1 MNSDA
6 VVRGVDAYSR
16 ACRTSPQIE
25 RIGRK
30 QTGVSLYGWGVK
42 PAKELHIPSTS
53 ELTLA
58 VHLSGARRVRVF
70 TESGVSQRFSRPGCI
85 TLIPRDQRVSY
96 LTDGE
101 VLFATGHIPVA
112 AAQSL
117 NCEAGERLLSL
128 QECLFAMHDEYAV
141 SCVQALMK
149 VSTDT
154 SSSAQGYVAALL
166 DSLIWH
172 LAGIVERGD
181 AESLRLAQWQPTSA
195 GNSREPDFDSV
206 LALIDQRL
214 GESLSIAA
222 MADCA
227 GVGRTTFS
235 EKFTQQFGC
244 SPHRFIVQRRV
255 DRAKQKLREGKQS
268 ITSIAHELGFSSSSH
283 FASTFNN
290 LTGMS
295 PISFR

>member
-1 MNSDA
+1 MNSEA

-16 ACRTSPQIE
+16 ACRTAPQIE
-25 RIGRK
+25 RIGRERS
-30 QTGVSLYGWGVK
+30 GVSLYGWGVK
-42 PAKELHIPSTS
+42 PVKELHVPSSS

-58 VHLSGARRVRVF
+58 VHLAGARRVRVF
-70 TESGVSQRFSRPGCI
+70 TEDGVSRRFSRPGSI
-85 TLIPRDQRVSY
+85 TLIPRGQRVSY

-101 VLFATGHIPVA
+101 VQFATAHIPVV
-112 AAQSL
+112 AAQVL
-117 NCEAGERLLSL
+117 EDDTGDRLLGL
-128 QECLFAMHDEYAV
+128 QQCLFAMRDDYVV
-141 SCVQALMK
+141 SSVQALMK

-154 SSSAQGYVAALL
+154 SPSSRGYVAALL

-172 LAGIVERGD
+172 LAGIVEKGD
-181 AESLRLAQWQPTSA
+181 AESVQLAQWQPASTGCA
-195 GNSREPDFDSV
+195 REPDFDSV
-206 LALIDQRL
+206 LALIEQRL
-214 GESLSIAA
+214 GGPLSIAA

-244 SPHRFIVQRRV
+244 SPHRFIVLRRIE
-255 DRAKQKLREGKQS
+255 RAKLMLRES
-268 ITSIAHELGFSSSSH
+268 SMSVTSIAHELGFSSSSH
-283 FASTFNN
+283 FASAFSS